1 MNPQPAD
8 RLHFDLQLA
17 YARPVTATLAILGLL
32 ELRPA
37 REVERPLAFLIAYV
51 LAAILILVLERA
63 LRRYHW
69 RLPLVC
75 DILAAGIFLYL
86 SPEQIPTW
94 FLMFFVAFAAGYR
107 WNLSYSVSLCF
118 GLLLLGF
125 ALQMHWKLPEQGSR
139 DLAYLVSLFTAAFLG
154 TVGLAFL
161 GDRHR
166 LFSRAQEF
174 LLPGFNS

>member
-51 LAAILILVLERA
+51 LAAILILVLGRA

-69 RLPLVC
+69 RLPLAC
-75 DILAAGIFLYL
+75 DILAAGMFLYL
-86 SPEQIPTW
+86 SPEQIPTR
-94 FLMFFVAFAAGYR
+94 FLMFFVAFAAGQR
-107 WNLSYSVSLCF
+107 WELHSPVSRGF
-118 GLLLLGF
+118 RLL
-125 ALQMHWKLPEQGSR
+125 
-139 DLAYLVSLFTAAFLG
+139 
-154 TVGLAFL
+154 
-161 GDRHR
+161 
-166 LFSRAQEF
+166 
-174 LLPGFNS
+174 

>member
-17 YARPVTATLAILGLL
+17 YARPVIATLAILGLL

-69 RLPLVC
+69 RRPPAC
-75 DILAAGIFLYL
+75 DLLAAGVFLYL
-86 SPEQIPTW
+86 
-94 FLMFFVAFAAGYR
+94 
-107 WNLSYSVSLCF
+107 
-118 GLLLLGF
+118 
-125 ALQMHWKLPEQGSR
+125 
-139 DLAYLVSLFTAAFLG
+139 
-154 TVGLAFL
+154 
-161 GDRHR
+161 
-166 LFSRAQEF
+166 
-174 LLPGFNS
+174 LPGPNPALLMNFFLSFA

>member
-51 LAAILILVLERA
+51 MAAILILVLERA

-69 RLPLVC
+69 RCRWSATSLRPEFFF
-75 DILAAGIFLYL
+75 IFRRNRF
-86 SPEQIPTW
+86 PP
-94 FLMFFVAFAAGYR
+94 
-107 WNLSYSVSLCF
+107 
-118 GLLLLGF
+118 
-125 ALQMHWKLPEQGSR
+125 GS
-139 DLAYLVSLFTAAFLG
+139 
-154 TVGLAFL
+154 
-161 GDRHR
+161 
-166 LFSRAQEF
+166 
-174 LLPGFNS
+174 